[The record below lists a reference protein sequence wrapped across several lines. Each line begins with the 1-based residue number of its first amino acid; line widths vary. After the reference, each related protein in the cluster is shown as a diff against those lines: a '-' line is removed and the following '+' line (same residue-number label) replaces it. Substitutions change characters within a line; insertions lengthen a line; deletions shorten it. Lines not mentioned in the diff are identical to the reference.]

1 MGIHLSKERTN
12 LYTFKPYIFVKL
24 LNQDEAK
31 DKTIWKWNNT
41 KNIDQTMVEEVYLW
55 IILFLKF
62 TFDKN
67 FPLKSIFNEIE

>member
-1 MGIHLSKERTN
+1 
-12 LYTFKPYIFVKL
+12 
-24 LNQDEAK
+24 
-31 DKTIWKWNNT
+31 
-41 KNIDQTMVEEVYLW
+41 MVEEVYLW